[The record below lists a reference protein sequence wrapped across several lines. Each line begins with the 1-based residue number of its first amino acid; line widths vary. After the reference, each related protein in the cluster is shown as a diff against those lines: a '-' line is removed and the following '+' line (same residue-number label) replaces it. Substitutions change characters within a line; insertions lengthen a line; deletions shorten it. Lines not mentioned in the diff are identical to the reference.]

1 MSLQSLKRGMRKG
14 IKSLVEQDGDI
25 SLENRKGF
33 PSSFKGIKAQ
43 PLHLNFPH
51 ILDTTTFQELIHQ
64 RSLQEICLIVYFK
77 SMKQT

>member
-1 MSLQSLKRGMRKG
+1 MSLQSPKRGMRKG

-33 PSSFKGIKAQ
+33 PGSFNGIKTQ

-51 ILDTTTFQELIHQ
+51 ILDTTAFQELVHQ
-64 RSLQEICLIVYFK
+64 ESVLV
-77 SMKQT
+77 SSA